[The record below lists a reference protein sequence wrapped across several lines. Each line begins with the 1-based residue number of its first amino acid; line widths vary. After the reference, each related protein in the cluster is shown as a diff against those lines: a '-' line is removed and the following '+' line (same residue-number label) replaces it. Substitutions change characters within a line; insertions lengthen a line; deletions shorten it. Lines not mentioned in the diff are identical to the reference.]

1 MTAQYQVQFS
11 EEDLFHIEGDYG
23 RMHGNIVPTPDVG
36 HYLVKTSGIFE
47 VAHVSYSM
55 DGHFDVYLRP
65 VVTQTADGD
74 AIVVHSKE
82 RYYRCIN
89 RDGQYGFRRIT
100 VLSLLN
106 LVSSLEGK
114 LHQLESKIDQLQA
127 HVDSLIQ

>member
-23 RMHGNIVPTPDVG
+23 KMHANMLPTPDVAQ
-36 HYLVKTSGIFE
+36 YLVKSNGIYE
-47 VAHVSYSM
+47 IAHVSYSM

-74 AIVVHSKE
+74 IIVVQNKE

-89 RDGQYGFRRIT
+89 RDGHYGFRRIT
-100 VLSLLN
+100 LLSLLGIIHS
-106 LVSSLEGK
+106 LEMKVSQLQQHISSLI
-114 LHQLESKIDQLQA
+114 H
-127 HVDSLIQ
+127 